1 MDASEVSIV
10 NDQLVGTTGYP
21 EPHISVMIPKAEMT
35 ADEALVHAAWL
46 VILADPMGDRFQAI
60 LDRIRST

>member
-1 MDASEVSIV
+1 MDSSEVDIG
-10 NDQLVGTTGYP
+10 NAQLVGTSGYP
-21 EPHISVMIPKAEMT
+21 HPVISVMFPRLNMT
-35 ADEALVHAAWL
+35 ADEALVHAGWL